1 MITWLVL
8 NTLVMLVWLSRHL
21 EVSRVLRLHM
31 PLTPRSHT
39 NKSDRQSPRVSVLVA
54 AKDEEA
60 NIETCVR
67 TLLSQDYGDFDVI
80 AANDR
85 SDDNTG
91 AILDRLAAEF
101 PNRLTVIHVQTLKE
115 GWFGKNNAMRLAVA
129 QSTGEWLLF
138 VDADCRQT
146 SDRCLTV
153 AMREALSRGVDFIS
167 LMPVLETRSFWER
180 VIQPVC
186 GAVMAL
192 WFNPRRVNDPQR
204 AAAYANGAFMLMTR
218 DNYHAIGGH
227 EAVKTELNEDI
238 QMARLTKQIGRRLY
252 VTHNDGLYV
261 TRMYS
266 SLSEAWRGWS
276 RIFYG
281 SFRSFRRLLISLI
294 VLVVMSVMPFVSLV
308 VSAAGWF
315 LSGDESR
322 RTWLPVLVSSVL
334 LVITLESVIYRLM
347 RLLQTPRWTF
357 ITYPLGAVLALGM
370 LINAMTKYAG
380 ASTTWRGTT
389 YRGEARTDAPQDKP
403 EPTTGCA
410 TDVA

>member
-8 NTLVMLVWLSRHL
+8 NTLVMLVWLSRHM
-21 EVSRVLRLHM
+21 EVSRVLRMHT
-31 PLTPRSHT
+31 PLTPLSHRNAKDQPT
-39 NKSDRQSPRVSVLVA
+39 PRVSILVA
-54 AKDEEA
+54 AKDEA
-60 NIETCVR
+60 SNIETCVR
-67 TLLSQDYGDFDVI
+67 TLLAQDYGDFEVI

-85 SDDNTG
+85 SDDDTG
-91 AILDRLAAEF
+91 TILDRLAAEF
-101 PNRLTVIHVQTLKE
+101 PDRLTVIHVQSLKE
-115 GWFGKNNAMRLAVA
+115 GWFGKNNAMRQAVA
-129 QSTGEWLLF
+129 RASGEWMLF

-153 AMREALSRGVDFIS
+153 AMSEALSRGVDFIS
-167 LMPVLETRSFWER
+167 VMPVLETRSFWER

-192 WFNPRRVNDPQR
+192 WFNPRRVNDPTS
-204 AAAYANGAFMLMTR
+204 AASYANGAFMLMTR
-218 DNYHAIGGH
+218 DNYNAIGGH

-238 QMARLTKQIGRRLY
+238 QMARLTKQLGRRLY

-276 RIFYG
+276 RIFFG
-281 SFRSFRRLLISLI
+281 SFGCLRRLLISLI
-294 VLVVMSVMPFVSLV
+294 VLVVMSVLPFVSLA
-308 VSAAGWF
+308 VSAAGWLF
-315 LSGDESR
+315 SGDQSR
-322 RTWLPVLVSSVL
+322 RDWMLVLISSL
-334 LVITLESVIYRLM
+334 ILVITLESVVYRLM
-347 RLLQTPRWTF
+347 KLLQTPRWTF

-389 YRGEARTDAPQDKP
+389 YRGESRTDVPREKP
-403 EPTTGCA
+403 EPSTGCA